1 MKHIGFIALGT
12 NIGDR
17 LANINKA
24 IESLSPEVNIIDRSN
39 ISNIYETPPWGYLEQ
54 PAFLNQ
60 VVEVRTSLSPLALLD
75 YLKEI
80 ESNMGR
86 LPNILNGPRLIDLDI
101 IFFDDLVIKTRKLTI
116 PHPRLEGRAF
126 VLVPLSD
133 LAPDYRH
140 PYLGKSVK
148 ELLQEA
154 DQSGISIYKENS
166 Q

>member
-24 IESLSPEVNIIDRSN
+24 IESLSFEVNIIDR
-39 ISNIYETPPWGYLEQ
+39 SNIYETPPWGYLEQ
-54 PAFLNQ
+54 PMFLNQ

-126 VLVPLSD
+126 VLVPLAD

-148 ELLQEA
+148 
-154 DQSGISIYKENS
+154 
-166 Q
+166 